1 MVKEKQH
8 LSLQR
13 FSRFLT
19 RRRIGEMLL
28 IAVLCFALAVFAQ
41 RNLDR
46 RVRDYRGYL
55 PYAIAAAVFVLA
67 FGSVG
72 LENSTGPKEATA
84 MDVLTKLNKS
94 IGPLTIALFVA
105 LLGCLDFSGNRF
117 RPLGLVLWVGGLTF
131 CMAFLYL
138 SDSSVRFG
146 EQLSALLAGKTVA
159 VSRKWL
165 LLGLAVLI
173 GAVLRLQQLDVVPA
187 DIGWDLP
194 YNFTDA
200 LSILRGE
207 YRIFFPA
214 NLGREGLFFYLIAL
228 VAKFAPLSHFSIKLT
243 SALVGILTI
252 PALYLAARRLFPES
266 VAFWAAFLLAV
277 NRWHI
282 VLSRAGF
289 RVILL
294 PLFSIL
300 VLYAFVRALQ
310 SYRLF
315 DFGLAGLVLG
325 LGLHTYFP
333 YLFVPGTL
341 VVALLLL
348 LLSERRL
355 LWRPLFPLLA
365 LMFVVALVVYAP
377 LVRYA
382 LENPQEYIARAALQ
396 ARLLKGDEHRT
407 GLNMSFLM
415 DNLRTTVLMFN
426 VYGDGNSRFN
436 VPAFRHFGFVSGVLL
451 VLGTFYALRR
461 WRHGYNSVLLAFFFA
476 LMLPSGLM
484 ALPRELPNI
493 FRASGSIGP
502 GLVLAALPLP
512 VLGKRLKDLS
522 DELPDWDLRIKLR
535 VSSFGEAYEFIWR
548 LGRRGLLLAL
558 PVLIMGLF
566 LLLEYRETRR
576 FYFHDFVN
584 VLPDKQNVSTAKE
597 MARQIETYGDLSMSF
612 IKVWPHWFDGRAL
625 LMYLRQ
631 ESEKGW
637 NPYFYFD
644 SLDPEQPPLSLIA
657 ERALFILN
665 PADQEGLAMLR
676 NAFPRCTTKPYLF
689 PDGTPAFIVVH
700 VER

>member
-1 MVKEKQH
+1 MLADSQH
-8 LSLQR
+8 KL
-13 FSRFLT
+13 FT
-19 RRRIGEMLL
+19 RRRIGEVIL
-28 IAVLCFALAVFAQ
+28 IAALCFVLAVFAQ
-41 RNLDR
+41 RSLDR
-46 RVRDYRGYL
+46 KIRDYRGYL
-55 PYAIAAAVFVLA
+55 PYAIAAVAFALA
-67 FGSVG
+67 FGNLPLEGLAKPDEAAVSRALIKLGESVG
-72 LENSTGPKEATA
+72 PVAVSL
-84 MDVLTKLNKS
+84 L
-94 IGPLTIALFVA
+94 VA
-105 LLGCLDFSGNRF
+105 LLGCLDFGGNRF
-117 RPLGLVLWVGGLTF
+117 RPLGLILWIGGL
-131 CMAFLYL
+131 CICLSYLYAY
-138 SDSSVRFG
+138 DSPARLG
-146 EQLSALLAGKTVA
+146 ERISALVAGKTVA
-159 VSRKWL
+159 ISRRWV
-165 LLGLAVLI
+165 LLGLAMLI

-252 PALYLAARRLFPES
+252 PALYLATRRLFPES
-266 VAFWAAFLLAV
+266 VAIGAAFLLAV

-282 VLSRAGF
+282 VLSRSGF

-315 DFGLAGLVLG
+315 DFGLAGLVFG
-325 LGLHTYFP
+325 LGFHTYFP
-333 YLFVPGTL
+333 YLFVPGALILAL
-341 VVALLLL
+341 VLLVLSGRRLPWRALL
-348 LLSERRL
+348 
-355 LWRPLFPLLA
+355 PLLA
-365 LMFVVALVVYAP
+365 IMFAVALVVYAP
-377 LVRYA
+377 LIRYA
-382 LENPQEYIARAALQ
+382 LQNPKEYIARAALQ

-407 GLNMSFLM
+407 GLNLSFLM

-436 VPAFRHFGFVSGVLL
+436 VPAFRHFGFISGVLL
-451 VLGTFYALRR
+451 VLGTFYVLRR
-461 WRHGYNSVLLAFFFA
+461 WRYGYNGVLLAFFFV

-512 VLGKRLKDLS
+512 VVGKCLKDLS
-522 DELPDWDLRIKLR
+522 AELPDWDLCITLKL
-535 VSSFGEAYEFIWR
+535 SSIEDAYEFVWT
-548 LGRRGLLLAL
+548 LGRRGLLLLL
-558 PVLIMGLF
+558 PAIVMVVLLAM
-566 LLLEYRETRR
+566 EYRETRR
-576 FYFHDFVN
+576 FYFRDFVN
-584 VLPDKQNVSTAKE
+584 VLPDKHNVSIAKE
-597 MARQIETYGDLSMSF
+597 MARQIEIYGDPSSSF

-631 ESEKGW
+631 ESEKEW
-637 NPYFYFD
+637 NPYFYLD
-644 SLDPEQPPLSLIA
+644 RLDPAQPPLTLIA
-657 ERALFILN
+657 QRALFILH
-665 PADQEGLAMLR
+665 PADQDGLLVLR
-676 NAFPRCTTKPYLF
+676 GSFPHSTTKPYLF
-689 PDGTPAFIVVH
+689 PDGTPAFVLVY

>member
-1 MVKEKQH
+1 MRA
-8 LSLQR
+8 SLR
-13 FSRFLT
+13 FSELFT
-19 RRRIGEMLL
+19 RRRIGEVLL
-28 IAVLCFALAVFAQ
+28 IAALCFVLAVLAQ

-46 RVRDYRGYL
+46 KVRDYRGYL
-55 PYAIAAAVFVLA
+55 PYGVAAIVFALA
-67 FGSVG
+67 FGSVD
-72 LENSTGPKEATA
+72 LEESSEPDETGVSR
-84 MDVLTKLNKS
+84 VLAKFSKS
-94 IGPLTIALFVA
+94 VGPMGVSLLIA
-105 LLGCLDFSGNRF
+105 LLGCLDFGGNRF
-117 RPLGLVLWVGGLTF
+117 RPLGLVLWVGGLCF
-131 CMAFLYL
+131 CLAYLYV
-138 SDSSVRFG
+138 SDSPVRLG
-146 EQLSALLAGKTVA
+146 EQVAALFAGKTVA
-159 VSRKWL
+159 ISRRWL
-165 LLGLAVLI
+165 LLGLAMAV
-173 GAVLRLQQLDVVPA
+173 GALLRLQHLDVVPA

-252 PALYLAARRLFPES
+252 PVLYLTARRLFPES
-266 VAFWAAFLLAV
+266 VALGAAFLLAI

-294 PLFSIL
+294 PLFSLLMI
-300 VLYAFVRALQ
+300 YAFVRALQ

-333 YLFVPGTL
+333 YLFVPGAL
-341 VVALLLL
+341 VAALFLLV
-348 LLSERRL
+348 LSGRRL
-355 LWRPLFPLLA
+355 PWTSLLPLLA
-365 LMFVVALVVYAP
+365 IMLAIALVVYAP
-377 LVRYA
+377 LGRYA
-382 LENPQEYIARAALQ
+382 LEHPQEYIARAALQ

-407 GLNMSFLM
+407 GLNLSFLM

-436 VPAFRHFGFVSGVLL
+436 VPAFRHFGFISGVLL

-461 WRHGYNSVLLAFFFA
+461 WRHGNNGVLLAFFFV

-512 VLGKRLKDLS
+512 VIGKRLKDLS
-522 DELPDWDLRIKLR
+522 ADLPDWDVRIQLRL
-535 VSSFGEAYEFIWR
+535 SSFGEAYEFLWQV
-548 LGRRGLLLAL
+548 GRRSLLLAL
-558 PVLIMGLF
+558 PVLVMA
-566 LLLEYRETRR
+566 LLLIAEYRETRR
-576 FYFHDFVN
+576 FYFHDFVQ
-584 VLPDKQNVSTAKE
+584 VLPDKQNVSIAKE
-597 MARQIETYGDLSMSF
+597 MARQIETYGDPASSF

-631 ESEKGW
+631 ESEREW
-637 NPYFYFD
+637 NPYFYLD
-644 SLDPEQPPLSLIA
+644 KLDPNQPPLSLITN
-657 ERALFILN
+657 RALFLLN
-665 PADQEGLAMLR
+665 PADQEGLTVLR
-676 NAFPRCTTKPYLF
+676 NAFPHCTTKPYLF

>member
-1 MVKEKQH
+1 MR
-8 LSLQR
+8 LQR
-13 FSRFLT
+13 
-19 RRRIGEMLL
+19 
-28 IAVLCFALAVFAQ
+28 
-41 RNLDR
+41 
-46 RVRDYRGYL
+46 
-55 PYAIAAAVFVLA
+55 
-67 FGSVG
+67 
-72 LENSTGPKEATA
+72 
-84 MDVLTKLNKS
+84 
-94 IGPLTIALFVA
+94 
-105 LLGCLDFSGNRF
+105 
-117 RPLGLVLWVGGLTF
+117 
-131 CMAFLYL
+131 
-138 SDSSVRFG
+138 
-146 EQLSALLAGKTVA
+146 
-159 VSRKWL
+159 
-165 LLGLAVLI
+165 
-173 GAVLRLQQLDVVPA
+173 LDVVPA

-194 YNFTDA
+194 YNFTDV

-266 VAFWAAFLLAV
+266 VALGAAFLLAV
-277 NRWHI
+277 NRWHV

-325 LGLHTYFP
+325 LGLHTYFSF
-333 YLFVPGTL
+333 LFVPGTL

-348 LLSERRL
+348 VLSGKRL
-355 LWRPLFPLLA
+355 QWRPLSLLLV
-365 LMFVVALVVYAP
+365 LMFAVALVVYAP

-396 ARLLKGDEHRT
+396 ARLLRGDEHRT
-407 GLNMSFLM
+407 GLNLSFLM

-436 VPAFRHFGFVSGVLL
+436 VPTFRHFGFVSGVLL

-461 WRHGYNSVLLAFFFA
+461 WRRGYNSVLLPFFFV

-512 VLGKRLKDLS
+512 VLGKCLKDLGK
-522 DELPDWDLRIKLR
+522 ELPDWDLSIKLKL
-535 VSSFGEAYEFIWR
+535 SSFGEAYEFVWR

-566 LLLEYRETRR
+566 LLAEYRETRR

-597 MARQIETYGDLSMSF
+597 MARQIETYGDLATSF

-644 SLDPEQPPLSLIA
+644 RLDPEQPPLSLITK
-657 ERALFILN
+657 RALFILN
-665 PADQEGLAMLR
+665 PADQEGLAVLR
-676 NAFPRCTTKPYLF
+676 NTFPRCTTNPFLF